1 VGGRSIRAAGRL
13 AGISLVVLAAVS
25 AAAAAPPGLRDGSI
39 LRART
44 HAALLDL
51 YALDTRL
58 HNAQAR
64 LATLQSQAA
73 LLRKQQ
79 AQLAQQLSA
88 TRSTLQTSQQRLAE
102 NLRTLY
108 EQGEVDPLAVV
119 LGAQS
124 LDDAMTKLD
133 DLTRVA
139 DQSHRFVV
147 VTSAAQS
154 RLSRLRT
161 SLADRRARLDVS
173 IVSARRTA
181 DELAAAHTERVAFI
195 GRLQLKARQLAALQA
210 AAQRVEAK
218 SQKLQAAASVL
229 PPNPATGD
237 APSTTTA
244 AATTEAPAAAPVPTG
259 RTIIVSSTGYSL
271 RGRTATG
278 MPVGWGVVAVDPSLI
293 PLGTRMTI
301 PGYGQGVAAD
311 TGGAVRG
318 ATIDLWFPSHGQ
330 AAAWGRRTVTITL
343 H

>member
-1 VGGRSIRAAGRL
+1 VGGRSTRAAVRL

-25 AAAAAPPGLRDGSI
+25 AAAAALPASRDASV
-39 LRART
+39 LEAKT

-64 LATLQSQAA
+64 LATLQSQVEQ
-73 LLRKQQ
+73 LRKQQ
-79 AQLAQQLSA
+79 TQLAQQLSA
-88 TRSTLQTSQQRLAE
+88 TRRTLQTSQRRLAE

-139 DQSHRFVV
+139 DQSRQFVV

-154 RLSRLRT
+154 RLGRLRA
-161 SLADRRARLDVS
+161 SLADRRARVNVS
-173 IVSARRTA
+173 ITSARRTA
-181 DELAAAHTERVAFI
+181 DDLAAAHAERVAFI
-195 GRLQLKARQLAALQA
+195 GALQLKARQLTALQA

-229 PPNPATGD
+229 PPNPATSD
-237 APSTTTA
+237 VPSTPTA
-244 AATTEAPAAAPVPTG
+244 ATFADAPAAAPVSGG
-259 RTIIVSSTGYSL
+259 RTITVSSTGYSL
-271 RGRTATG
+271 PGRTATG

-301 PGYGQGVAAD
+301 PGYGEGVAAD

-318 ATIDLWFPSHGQ
+318 TSIDLWFPTHAQ
-330 AAAWGRRTVTITL
+330 ALGWGRRTVTITL